1 MSKLWASPLN
11 FFKDFFVDCIK
22 KMTAQLNNDRSDDL
36 CFFLSQLMLGGEHHH
51 EVPSIVESVYKP
63 DYS

>member
-1 MSKLWASPLN
+1 
-11 FFKDFFVDCIK
+11 
-22 KMTAQLNNDRSDDL
+22 MTAQLNNDRSDDL

-63 DYS
+63 DYSYNPKGIKSRFDVEFTLFAW